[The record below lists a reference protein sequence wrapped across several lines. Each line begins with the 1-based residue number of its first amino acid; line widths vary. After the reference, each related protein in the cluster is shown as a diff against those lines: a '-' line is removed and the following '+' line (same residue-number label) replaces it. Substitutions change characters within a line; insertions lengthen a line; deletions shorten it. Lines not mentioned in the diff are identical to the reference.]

1 MAKLNPL
8 TETEIQN
15 IVSRAVTDAV
25 DFIESEIA
33 PERTLNQQY
42 YNGET
47 AIGHEEG
54 RSKVVSTKCRDAV
67 NQIKPSLLRVFLS
80 TNSPVEFHPQNPEDV
95 ANSQQCTE
103 YVNAKFRQCGGMKIL
118 DAAITD
124 ALIKSLGIIKVYYS
138 NATKTKIY
146 TYNNLD
152 STSFDFI
159 SAQDD
164 ITVLEHT
171 KTATMEFDQESGVEV
186 EGFIHDCKVSRETT
200 KGEIVIEP
208 VLPEEFFINRSA
220 KSIDDCYIAGY
231 RVEKRVADLVDEGF
245 AFDDVKDLGGLTE
258 SSSSYLSEKDAR
270 SGYSTDHDENFN
282 ATDPSSKLVL
292 ITEAYMRL
300 DPYQNGQASLHR
312 FILGGSDYKIL
323 DMMPCDQM
331 PFALFEA
338 YPIPHTVFGE
348 SVVGRLRSDQDAA
361 TSILRSI
368 LDNVALVNTPRLTVT
383 PDASLDDCLNNE
395 IGAIIRARTPNSVTP
410 LSIPFTAGQTLSAL
424 QYLDQLCDNKVGIA
438 QNNMGLNPD
447 ALQSTTKQAV
457 AHHVATA
464 QGQIE
469 TIARNIAE
477 GGVKTLFKLIL
488 RLTVQNADKAEMIR
502 LNNMYVPI
510 DPRVWNID
518 FDLITNV
525 GLGTAKAEEKSMALQ
540 QVLQIQQTI
549 YQTYGATNGI
559 TTLSQI
565 RNTLADMLASVG
577 IHNSERY
584 FMPMTPEIEAQ
595 MMQMAQQAAANQPKP
610 IDPGTAM
617 VQGEQMKAQAKM
629 QSDMAKLQAD
639 MQKHAMDDDLK
650 RDGMD
655 QDLVIKAAELLSKH
669 GIALDQAKIKEMQ
682 AGMRQPGGAVQ

>member
-1 MAKLNPL
+1 LPKVNPL
-8 TETEIQN
+8 SESELQN
-15 IVSRAVTDAV
+15 IVSRAINDSV

-33 PERTLNQQY
+33 PERTLNQEY
-42 YNGET
+42 YNGKT
-47 AIGHEEG
+47 SIGHEEG
-54 RSKVVSTKCRDAV
+54 RSSIVSTKCRDAV

-80 TNSPVEFHPQNPEDV
+80 TNSPVEFHPQNMEDV
-95 ANSQQCTE
+95 ANAQQCTE
-103 YVNAKFRQCGGMKIL
+103 YVNAKFRQLGGMRIL

-138 NATKTKIY
+138 NATKTEIY
-146 TYNNLD
+146 SYSNLD

-164 ITVLEHT
+164 ITILEHS
-171 KTATMEFDQESGVEV
+171 KTATMEMDQESGIEV
-186 EGFIHDCKVSRETT
+186 EGFIHDCKISRQTT
-200 KGEIVIEP
+200 KGDIAIEP

-231 RVEKRVADLVDEGF
+231 RVEKRVSDLVDEGF
-245 AFDDVKDLGGLTE
+245 AYEDVVDLGGLTE
-258 SSSSYLSEKDAR
+258 SSSSYLSERDAR
-270 SGYSTDHDENFN
+270 TGYSTDHDEDMNS
-282 ATDPSSKLVL
+282 ADPSSKLVL
-292 ITEAYMRL
+292 ITEAYMKV
-300 DPYQNGQASLHR
+300 DPYQTGQATLHR
-312 FILGGSDYKIL
+312 FILGGSGYKIL

-348 SVVGRLRSDQDAA
+348 SVVGRLRTDQDAS
-361 TSILRSI
+361 TSVLRSI
-368 LDNVALVNTPRLTVT
+368 LDNVALVNTPRLSVT

-395 IGAIIRARTPNSVTP
+395 IGAIIRARTPTAVTP
-410 LSIPFTAGQTLSAL
+410 ISIPFTAGQTLGAL

-438 QNNMGLNPD
+438 QNNIGLNPD

-488 RLTVQNADKAEMIR
+488 RLTVQHADKAEMIR

-518 FDLITNV
+518 YDLVTNV
-525 GLGTAKAEEKSMALQ
+525 GLGTAKQEEKAMALQ

-584 FMPMTPEIEAQ
+584 FMPMTPQIEAQ

-610 IDPGTAM
+610 VDPGTAM

-629 QSDMAKLQAD
+629 QTDMAKLQAD

-650 RDGMD
+650 RDEMD

>member
-1 MAKLNPL
+1 
-8 TETEIQN
+8 
-15 IVSRAVTDAV
+15 
-25 DFIESEIA
+25 
-33 PERTLNQQY
+33 
-42 YNGET
+42 
-47 AIGHEEG
+47 
-54 RSKVVSTKCRDAV
+54 
-67 NQIKPSLLRVFLS
+67 
-80 TNSPVEFHPQNPEDV
+80 
-95 ANSQQCTE
+95 
-103 YVNAKFRQCGGMKIL
+103 
-118 DAAITD
+118 
-124 ALIKSLGIIKVYYS
+124 
-138 NATKTKIY
+138 
-146 TYNNLD
+146 
-152 STSFDFI
+152 
-159 SAQDD
+159 
-164 ITVLEHT
+164 
-171 KTATMEFDQESGVEV
+171 
-186 EGFIHDCKVSRETT
+186 
-200 KGEIVIEP
+200 
-208 VLPEEFFINRSA
+208 
-220 KSIDDCYIAGY
+220 
-231 RVEKRVADLVDEGF
+231 
-245 AFDDVKDLGGLTE
+245 
-258 SSSSYLSEKDAR
+258 
-270 SGYSTDHDENFN
+270 
-282 ATDPSSKLVL
+282 
-292 ITEAYMRL
+292 
-300 DPYQNGQASLHR
+300 
-312 FILGGSDYKIL
+312 
-323 DMMPCDQM
+323 MPCDQM

-395 IGAIIRARTPNSVTP
+395 IGALIRARTPNSVTP
-410 LSIPFTAGQTLSAL
+410 LAIPFTAGQTLGAL
-424 QYLDQLCDNKVGIA
+424 QYLDQMCDNKVGIA

-477 GGVKTLFKLIL
+477 GGMKTLFKLIL

-518 FDLITNV
+518 YDLITNV
-525 GLGTAKAEEKSMALQ
+525 GLGTAKAEEKAMALQ

-584 FMPMTPEIEAQ
+584 FMPMTPQIEAQ

-610 IDPGTAM
+610 VDPGTAM

-629 QSDMAKLQAD
+629 QGDMAKLQAD
-639 MQKHAMDDDLK
+639 MQKHAMDDDRK
-650 RDGMD
+650 RDEMD
-655 QDLVIKAAELLSKH
+655 QELVIKAAELLSKH

-682 AGMRQPGGAVQ
+682 AGIRQPGGAVQ